1 MPIYEYRCTD
11 CGHRLEALQ
20 RLADQPLLVCPAC
33 GKESLTK
40 LMSAVGFQLK
50 GSGWYATD
58 FKHSGSKPA
67 EKGAKSDAAN
77 EGSGSAEKAEGAAAT
92 ASSGD
97 NKTDACG
104 DWVLTSTEREA
115 LSHRWATGLGP
126 ARHHHLGTLLSGEHT
141 RPDAAL
147 DP

>member
-20 RLADQPLLVCPAC
+20 RLADAPLLVCPAC

-67 EKGAKSDAAN
+67 EKGTSKSDAAN
-77 EGSGSAEKAEGAAAT
+77 EGSSSGEKGGDAAAT
-92 ASSGD
+92 ASSGEQ
-97 NKTDACG
+97 KTDAKTTA
-104 DWVLTSTEREA
+104 VPAKTESKTTSTETPSSA
-115 LSHRWATGLGP
+115 KTTPAKPAATG
-126 ARHHHLGTLLSGEHT
+126 S
-141 RPDAAL
+141 
-147 DP
+147 

>member
-40 LMSAVGFQLK
+40 LMSAVGFHLK

-58 FKHSGSKPA
+58 FKHSGTKPA
-67 EKGAKSDAAN
+67 EKAKPKTDAAN
-77 EGSGSAEKAEGAAAT
+77 EGASGAEKGESAPTA

-97 NKTDACG
+97 PKSDSKTTAKPASSESTT
-104 DWVLTSTEREA
+104 TSSET
-115 LSHRWATGLGP
+115 
-126 ARHHHLGTLLSGEHT
+126 
-141 RPDAAL
+141 
-147 DP
+147 

>member
-67 EKGAKSDAAN
+67 EKRTAKSDAAN
-77 EGSGSAEKAEGAAAT
+77 EGSGSAEQGEGAAT
-92 ASSGD
+92 ASAGEGKSDAKTAATPASGES
-97 NKTDACG
+97 KA
-104 DWVLTSTEREA
+104 TSTEIKSSA
-115 LSHRWATGLGP
+115 ATTPAKPAATG
-126 ARHHHLGTLLSGEHT
+126 S
-141 RPDAAL
+141 
-147 DP
+147 

>member
-20 RLADQPLLVCPAC
+20 RLADAPLRVCPAC

-40 LMSAVGFQLK
+40 LMSAVGFHLK

-58 FKHSGSKPA
+58 FKHSGAKPT
-67 EKGAKSDAAN
+67 EKGTAKRDAAN
-77 EGSGSAEKAEGAAAT
+77 EGASGAEKGESAPAT

-97 NKTDACG
+97 QKSETKTTAKPASSESTA
-104 DWVLTSTEREA
+104 TSSETK
-115 LSHRWATGLGP
+115 SSATTTP
-126 ARHHHLGTLLSGEHT
+126 AKPAVTGS
-141 RPDAAL
+141 
-147 DP
+147 

>member
-67 EKGAKSDAAN
+67 EKGTAKSDAAN
-77 EGSGSAEKAEGAAAT
+77 EGASSGDKGEGAAGT

-97 NKTDACG
+97 QKTDVKATAKPASSESKT
-104 DWVLTSTEREA
+104 TSAETKSSPTTTPA
-115 LSHRWATGLGP
+115 KPAVTG
-126 ARHHHLGTLLSGEHT
+126 S
-141 RPDAAL
+141 
-147 DP
+147 

>member
-1 MPIYEYRCTD
+1 MPIYEYRCSD

-20 RLADQPLLVCPAC
+20 RLADAPLIVCPAC

-67 EKGAKSDAAN
+67 DKGSAKPDAAN
-77 EGSGSAEKAEGAAAT
+77 EGAGGGEKSEAT
-92 ASSGD
+92 PAVSSSGD
-97 NKTDACG
+97 QKTDA
-104 DWVLTSTEREA
+104 A
-115 LSHRWATGLGP
+115 AAAP
-126 ARHHHLGTLLSGEHT
+126 AASSDSKTASAESKSSPAAVPAKPAASGS
-141 RPDAAL
+141 
-147 DP
+147 

>member
-20 RLADQPLLVCPAC
+20 RLADAPLLVCPAC

-58 FKHSGSKPA
+58 FKHSGAKPA
-67 EKGAKSDAAN
+67 EKGAAKPDAAN
-77 EGSGSAEKAEGAAAT
+77 EGASSAEKGESTPAA

-97 NKTDACG
+97 QKSATKTTAKPASSESTT
-104 DWVLTSTEREA
+104 TSSETKSSA
-115 LSHRWATGLGP
+115 TTPPAKPAATG
-126 ARHHHLGTLLSGEHT
+126 S
-141 RPDAAL
+141 
-147 DP
+147 

>member
-20 RLADQPLLVCPAC
+20 RLADAPLLVCPAC

-58 FKHSGSKPA
+58 FKHSGAKPT
-67 EKGAKSDAAN
+67 EKGSAKPDAAN
-77 EGSGSAEKAEGAAAT
+77 EGASSAEKGESAPAA

-97 NKTDACG
+97 QKNATKTPAKPASSESTT
-104 DWVLTSTEREA
+104 TSGETKSSA
-115 LSHRWATGLGP
+115 ATPPAKPAATG
-126 ARHHHLGTLLSGEHT
+126 S
-141 RPDAAL
+141 
-147 DP
+147 

>member
-11 CGHRLEALQ
+11 CSHRLEALQ

-67 EKGAKSDAAN
+67 EKNTAKSEAAN
-77 EGSGSAEKAEGAAAT
+77 EGAGSAEKGEGAAAT

-97 NKTDACG
+97 PKTDPKTTATP
-104 DWVLTSTEREA
+104 TSSESKTTSSETKSSTTA
-115 LSHRWATGLGP
+115 TPAKPAATG
-126 ARHHHLGTLLSGEHT
+126 S
-141 RPDAAL
+141 
-147 DP
+147 

>member
-11 CGHRLEALQ
+11 CGHRLEALR

-67 EKGAKSDAAN
+67 EKGAKSEAAN
-77 EGSGSAEKAEGAAAT
+77 EGAGSAEKGEGAAAT
-92 ASSGD
+92 ASAGD
-97 NKTDACG
+97 NKTDAKTAATPPSSESKT
-104 DWVLTSTEREA
+104 TS
-115 LSHRWATGLGP
+115 
-126 ARHHHLGTLLSGEHT
+126 
-141 RPDAAL
+141 
-147 DP
+147 

>member
-11 CGHRLEALQ
+11 CGHRLEALR

-67 EKGAKSDAAN
+67 DKGAKSEAAN
-77 EGSGSAEKAEGAAAT
+77 EGAGSAEKGEGAAAT
-92 ASSGD
+92 ASAGD
-97 NKTDACG
+97 NKTDAKTAATPPSSESKT
-104 DWVLTSTEREA
+104 TSTETKSSTTTPPA
-115 LSHRWATGLGP
+115 KPAATG
-126 ARHHHLGTLLSGEHT
+126 S
-141 RPDAAL
+141 
-147 DP
+147 

>member
-20 RLADQPLLVCPAC
+20 RLAEAPLVVCPAC

-40 LMSAVGFQLK
+40 LMSAVGFHLK

-67 EKGAKSDAAN
+67 EKGTAKSDAAN
-77 EGSGSAEKAEGAAAT
+77 EG
-92 ASSGD
+92 ASSGEKGD
-97 NKTDACG
+97 GAAGTSSGDQKTDAKTTAQPASSESKT
-104 DWVLTSTEREA
+104 TSTETK
-115 LSHRWATGLGP
+115 SSATTTP
-126 ARHHHLGTLLSGEHT
+126 AKPAVTGS
-141 RPDAAL
+141 
-147 DP
+147 

>member
-20 RLADQPLLVCPAC
+20 RLADAPLLVCPAC

-67 EKGAKSDAAN
+67 DKGTAKSDAAN
-77 EGSGSAEKAEGAAAT
+77 EGAGSAEKGESAPAT

-97 NKTDACG
+97 PKSETRTTAKPASSESKTASSE
-104 DWVLTSTEREA
+104 TKSSATTTPA
-115 LSHRWATGLGP
+115 KPAATG
-126 ARHHHLGTLLSGEHT
+126 S
-141 RPDAAL
+141 
-147 DP
+147 

>member
-20 RLADQPLLVCPAC
+20 RLADQPLLVCPVC

-67 EKGAKSDAAN
+67 EKGSAKSDAAN
-77 EGSGSAEKAEGAAAT
+77 EGGTSAEKSEGAAAT

-97 NKTDACG
+97 QKAEAKTAAKPASSESKT
-104 DWVLTSTEREA
+104 TSTEA
-115 LSHRWATGLGP
+115 KSSAT
-126 ARHHHLGTLLSGEHT
+126 T
-141 RPDAAL
+141 
-147 DP
+147 

>member
-20 RLADQPLLVCPAC
+20 RLADAPLRVCPAC

-40 LMSAVGFQLK
+40 LMSAVGFHLK

-58 FKHSGSKPA
+58 FKHSGAKPT
-67 EKGAKSDAAN
+67 EKGTAKPDAAN
-77 EGSGSAEKAEGAAAT
+77 EGASSAEKGESAPAT

-97 NKTDACG
+97 QKSETKTTAKPASSESTA
-104 DWVLTSTEREA
+104 TSSETK
-115 LSHRWATGLGP
+115 SSATTTP
-126 ARHHHLGTLLSGEHT
+126 AKPAVTGS
-141 RPDAAL
+141 
-147 DP
+147 

>member
-33 GKESLTK
+33 SKESLTK

-67 EKGAKSDAAN
+67 EKGAKADAAN
-77 EGSGSAEKAEGAAAT
+77 EGAASAEKGEGAAAT
-92 ASSGD
+92 AASGD
-97 NKTDACG
+97 NKTDVKTDVKTAAAPS
-104 DWVLTSTEREA
+104 TSESKTTSAETKSSA
-115 LSHRWATGLGP
+115 TTTPAKPAATG
-126 ARHHHLGTLLSGEHT
+126 S
-141 RPDAAL
+141 
-147 DP
+147 

>member
-1 MPIYEYRCTD
+1 MPIYEYRCSD

-67 EKGAKSDAAN
+67 EKSAAKTDAAN
-77 EGSGSAEKAEGAAAT
+77 EGSGSGEKSEGAAAAAPSGEQKGDAKTT
-92 ASSGD
+92 ANTTTAPAASES
-97 NKTDACG
+97 KA
-104 DWVLTSTEREA
+104 TSTETKSSA
-115 LSHRWATGLGP
+115 TTTPAKPAATG
-126 ARHHHLGTLLSGEHT
+126 S
-141 RPDAAL
+141 
-147 DP
+147 

>member
-20 RLADQPLLVCPAC
+20 RLADAPMRVCPAC

-58 FKHSGSKPA
+58 FKNSGSKPA
-67 EKGAKSDAAN
+67 EKATAKADAVN
-77 EGSGSAEKAEGAAAT
+77 ESGSSSEKGEGAAAA

-97 NKTDACG
+97 QKSDG
-104 DWVLTSTEREA
+104 KSTAKPASSESSASGSETKPSA
-115 LSHRWATGLGP
+115 ATTPAKPAATG
-126 ARHHHLGTLLSGEHT
+126 S
-141 RPDAAL
+141 
-147 DP
+147 

>member
-1 MPIYEYRCTD
+1 MPIYEYRCSD

-20 RLADQPLLVCPAC
+20 RLADAPLIVCPAC

-67 EKGAKSDAAN
+67 DKGAAKPDAAN
-77 EGSGSAEKAEGAAAT
+77 EGAGSGEKSEAAPAVS
-92 ASSGD
+92 SSGD
-97 NKTDACG
+97 QK
-104 DWVLTSTEREA
+104 
-115 LSHRWATGLGP
+115 
-126 ARHHHLGTLLSGEHT
+126 
-141 RPDAAL
+141 PDAAAAAPAAKS
-147 DP
+147 DSKTTSAESKSSPATVPAKPAASGS

>member
-67 EKGAKSDAAN
+67 EKGTPKSDAAN
-77 EGSGSAEKAEGAAAT
+77 EGAGSAEKGEGTAAA

-97 NKTDACG
+97 PKSDAKTSAAPASG
-104 DWVLTSTEREA
+104 ESKATSTETKSSA
-115 LSHRWATGLGP
+115 ATTPAKPAATG
-126 ARHHHLGTLLSGEHT
+126 S
-141 RPDAAL
+141 
-147 DP
+147 

>member
-1 MPIYEYRCTD
+1 MPIYEYRCAD

-20 RLADQPLLVCPAC
+20 RFADAPLRTCPAC

-67 EKGAKSDAAN
+67 EKSAAKSDGASEAASN
-77 EGSGSAEKAEGAAAT
+77 RDKSEGAAGAASSTDPKSDAKPAT
-92 ASSGD
+92 APTSGES
-97 NKTDACG
+97 KAP
-104 DWVLTSTEREA
+104 STETKSA
-115 LSHRWATGLGP
+115 ASTAP
-126 ARHHHLGTLLSGEHT
+126 AKPAASGS
-141 RPDAAL
+141 
-147 DP
+147 

>member
-20 RLADQPLLVCPAC
+20 RLADAPLRVCPAC

-40 LMSAVGFQLK
+40 LMSAVGFHLK

-58 FKHSGSKPA
+58 FKHSGAKPT
-67 EKGAKSDAAN
+67 EKGTAKPDAAN
-77 EGSGSAEKAEGAAAT
+77 EGASGAEKGESAPAT

-97 NKTDACG
+97 QKIETKTTAKPASSESTA
-104 DWVLTSTEREA
+104 TSSETK
-115 LSHRWATGLGP
+115 SSATTTP
-126 ARHHHLGTLLSGEHT
+126 AKPAVTGS
-141 RPDAAL
+141 
-147 DP
+147 

>member
-1 MPIYEYRCTD
+1 MPIYEYRCAD

-20 RLADQPLLVCPAC
+20 RLADAPLLVCPAC

-67 EKGAKSDAAN
+67 EKGAAKSDAAN
-77 EGSGSAEKAEGAAAT
+77 EGSSTGEKTEGPAATT
-92 ASSGD
+92 ASSD
-97 NKTDACG
+97 QKADAKTAAAPASSEG
-104 DWVLTSTEREA
+104 KAAGGETKPATTTPA
-115 LSHRWATGLGP
+115 KPAATG
-126 ARHHHLGTLLSGEHT
+126 S
-141 RPDAAL
+141 
-147 DP
+147 

>member
-1 MPIYEYRCTD
+1 MPIYEYRCAD

-67 EKGAKSDAAN
+67 EKRTAKSDAAN
-77 EGSGSAEKAEGAAAT
+77 EGAGSAEKGEGTAAT
-92 ASSGD
+92 ASAGDAKSDAKTTAAPASGES
-97 NKTDACG
+97 KT
-104 DWVLTSTEREA
+104 TSTETKSSA
-115 LSHRWATGLGP
+115 ATTPAKPAATG
-126 ARHHHLGTLLSGEHT
+126 S
-141 RPDAAL
+141 
-147 DP
+147 

>member
-77 EGSGSAEKAEGAAAT
+77 EGAGGAEKGEGAAAT

-97 NKTDACG
+97 NKSDPKTAAAPSPSESKT
-104 DWVLTSTEREA
+104 TSTETKSSA
-115 LSHRWATGLGP
+115 TTTPAKPAATG
-126 ARHHHLGTLLSGEHT
+126 S
-141 RPDAAL
+141 
-147 DP
+147 

>member
-67 EKGAKSDAAN
+67 EKGTAKSDAAN
-77 EGSGSAEKAEGAAAT
+77 EGAGSVEKGEAAPAT
-92 ASSGD
+92 ASTGDQKGDAKTTATPASGES
-97 NKTDACG
+97 KT
-104 DWVLTSTEREA
+104 TSTETKSSA
-115 LSHRWATGLGP
+115 ATTPAKPVATG
-126 ARHHHLGTLLSGEHT
+126 S
-141 RPDAAL
+141 
-147 DP
+147 

>member
-20 RLADQPLLVCPAC
+20 RLADEPLLVCPAC

-67 EKGAKSDAAN
+67 DKGSAKSDAAN
-77 EGSGSAEKAEGAAAT
+77 EGAGSAEKAEGAAAT

-97 NKTDACG
+97 NKTDAKTAAAPSASESKT
-104 DWVLTSTEREA
+104 TSTESKSSA
-115 LSHRWATGLGP
+115 TATPAKPAATG
-126 ARHHHLGTLLSGEHT
+126 S
-141 RPDAAL
+141 
-147 DP
+147 

>member
-58 FKHSGSKPA
+58 FKHSGSKPP
-67 EKGAKSDAAN
+67 EKGASDAAN
-77 EGSGSAEKAEGAAAT
+77 EGAGSAEKGEGAAAT

-97 NKTDACG
+97 NKTDAKTAAAPSTSESKT
-104 DWVLTSTEREA
+104 TSTETKSSA
-115 LSHRWATGLGP
+115 TTTPAKPAATG
-126 ARHHHLGTLLSGEHT
+126 S
-141 RPDAAL
+141 
-147 DP
+147 